1 MKTKIVRDV
10 PIGVLLIVLS
20 MWCLALVQYLA
31 GWPNF
36 IHLIGI
42 VVLSGLVWRFVNV
55 GLDVIVGIEIAD
67 KNGKE

>member
-1 MKTKIVRDV
+1 MKTKLVKDIPV
-10 PIGVLLIVLS
+10 GVLLIVLS
-20 MWCLALVQYLA
+20 VWCITLVQYLA

-36 IHLIGI
+36 INLLGI
-42 VVLSGLVWRFVNV
+42 CFLSVFAWKLSLV

>member
-1 MKTKIVRDV
+1 MKTKLVRDI

-20 MWCLALVQYLA
+20 IWCVTLVQYLA
-31 GWPNF
+31 DWPNF
-36 IHLIGI
+36 LHLVGI
-42 VVLSGLVWRFVNV
+42 VILSGLAWRLINV